1 MKRLLIATHNKGK
14 VREYKKLLSD
24 LPLEITYLDELGVEE
39 EIEETGSTFEEN
51 ARIKALG
58 YARLTGMLTWADDSG
73 LEVDAL
79 GGRPG
84 VHSARYAGPGASDED
99 RYRKLLSEMEDVPD
113 EARTARFRSVVAIAT
128 PEGKV
133 WTTSGKCEGVIARE
147 PRGHFGFGYDPIFHL
162 PELGKRMAEL
172 TPEQKNQI
180 SHRGEASRK
189 AKKLLKELLES
200 GEVG

>member
-1 MKRLLIATHNKGK
+1 MIATHNKGK
-14 VREYKKLLSD
+14 AREYKKLLSD

-99 RYRKLLSEMEDVPD
+99 RYRKLLAEMDDVPD

-172 TPEQKNQI
+172 PPEQKNQI

-189 AKKLLKELLES
+189 AKELLKELLES
-200 GEVG
+200 GELG

>member
-1 MKRLLIATHNKGK
+1 M
-14 VREYKKLLSD
+14 
-24 LPLEITYLDELGVEE
+24 
-39 EIEETGSTFEEN
+39 
-51 ARIKALG
+51 
-58 YARLTGMLTWADDSG
+58 
-73 LEVDAL
+73 
-79 GGRPG
+79 
-84 VHSARYAGPGASDED
+84 HSARYAGPGASDED
-99 RYRKLLSEMEDVPD
+99 RYRKLLAEMEDVPD

-133 WTTSGKCEGVIARE
+133 WTTSGECEGVIARE
-147 PRGHFGFGYDPIFHL
+147 PRGYFGFGYDPIFHL

-200 GEVG
+200 GELG

>member
-1 MKRLLIATHNKGK
+1 LIATHNKGK
-14 VREYKKLLSD
+14 AREYKKLLSD

-99 RYRKLLSEMEDVPD
+99 RYRKLLAEMDDVPD

-172 TPEQKNQI
+172 PPEQKNQI

-200 GEVG
+200 GELG

>member
-200 GEVG
+200 GELG

>member
-84 VHSARYAGPGASDED
+84 VHSARYAGQGASDED
-99 RYRKLLSEMEDVPD
+99 RYRKLLAEMEDVPD
-113 EARTARFRSVVAIAT
+113 EDRTARFRSVVAIAT

-147 PRGHFGFGYDPIFHL
+147 PKGHFGFGYDPIFHL

-200 GEVG
+200 GELG

>member
-147 PRGHFGFGYDPIFHL
+147 PKGHFGFGYDPIFHL

-200 GEVG
+200 GELE